1 MSDRA
6 TLFPVYERPCYIMD
20 KRGTPYIANGYKA
33 VVRAHPLDPNTPKTI
48 SIVSDTYTV
57 VQTKDVVAHIE
68 DELART
74 FGYPA
79 MNRAHIKSRTS
90 YDGSRT
96 FDDYVLPDVG
106 QAVGVSTVQFRCT
119 LVNSYDGSTGVR
131 LYVGGEYLICMNG
144 MVSGDYELISKKHV
158 GELVLPALTQHL
170 SQATKSFHED
180 GGRWREWAKR
190 RLLGDDANTL
200 LKALP
205 GHNELMHQRMSQL
218 YMDES
223 GQHGLTMWAMYNA
236 GTRYATHGDIRK
248 STNDNEA
255 AIRLD
260 RSLMV
265 RAWTK
270 TKEWRQLEAA

>member
-1 MSDRA
+1 MSDRT

-68 DELART
+68 DELRRVFGPQTIAKARIT
-74 FGYPA
+74 
-79 MNRAHIKSRTS
+79 SRTS
-90 YDGSRT
+90 YDGART
-96 FDDYVLPDVG
+96 FDDYILPDIAQPVG
-106 QAVGVSTVQFRCT
+106 TSTVQFRTT

-131 LYVGGEYLICMNG
+131 FYTGGQYLICSNG
-144 MVSGDYELISKKHV
+144 MVSGDVELISKKHV
-158 GELVLPALTQHL
+158 GQLIMPSLTVHLNNALVAFDDEA
-170 SQATKSFHED
+170 S
-180 GGRWREWAKR
+180 RWRHWDKR
-190 RLLGDDANTL
+190 KLIGDDTTTL

-205 GHNELMHQRMSQL
+205 NYTEQLHQRLSQL
-218 YMDES
+218 YMEES
-223 GQHGLTMWAMYNA
+223 NVHGFTLWSMYNA
-236 GTRYATHGDIRK
+236 GTRYATHSDVRK
-248 STNDNEA
+248 SSNDNEA